1 MMHARTEI
9 AYERLLRKVTMGT
22 LTATTSR
29 ASGPAKRQPCAY
41 ENCFATFED
50 SPGRQDEI
58 RHCNRGGPDGGHA
71 HRFDEN
77 CWQLVAGRME
87 HDR

>member
-1 MMHARTEI
+1 MS
-9 AYERLLRKVTMGT
+9 T
-22 LTATTSR
+22 LDAISRR
-29 ASGPAKRQPCAY
+29 ASGPAKRQACAA

-50 SPGRQDEI
+50 SPPRPGET

-71 HRFDEN
+71 HHWDDGS
-77 CWQLVAGRME
+77 WHLVSGRME

>member
-1 MMHARTEI
+1 
-9 AYERLLRKVTMGT
+9 MGT
-22 LTATTSR
+22 LAATSHR
-29 ASGPAKRQPCAY
+29 PSGPAKRQPCAF

-77 CWQLVAGRME
+77 SWQLVTGRME